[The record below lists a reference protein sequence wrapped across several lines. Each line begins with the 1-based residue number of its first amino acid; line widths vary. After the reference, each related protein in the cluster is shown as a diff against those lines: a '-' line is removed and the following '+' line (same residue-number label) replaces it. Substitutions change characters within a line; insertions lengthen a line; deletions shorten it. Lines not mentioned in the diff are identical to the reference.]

1 MWENKRMTCPVCA
14 YGKLPY
20 PPHDYNICP
29 CCGTEFGNDDAASS
43 HHQLL
48 GMWIAGGANWFFGSA
63 PENWNPW
70 RQLIDAGLGMYV
82 PAQFTAPLIDS
93 QLASNAVAGS
103 AVFANITGNNL
114 NLSLAA

>member
-1 MWENKRMTCPVCA
+1 MTCPVCA

>member
-1 MWENKRMTCPVCA
+1 
-14 YGKLPY
+14 
-20 PPHDYNICP
+20 
-29 CCGTEFGNDDAASS
+29 
-43 HHQLL
+43 
-48 GMWIAGGANWFFGSA
+48 
-63 PENWNPW
+63 
-70 RQLIDAGLGMYV
+70 V